1 MSSRWLPADEFRS
14 LTTLGKSKIVLGWAA
29 VAFVLMLGIGG
40 NLGLAVGIVLG
51 VVFATL
57 GAVLWIGGFG

>member
-1 MSSRWLPADEFRS
+1 MSTRVPVEEFRS
-14 LTTLGKSKIVLGWAA
+14 LTALGKLKVALGWAV

-40 NLGLAVGIVLG
+40 NLGLGVGVVLG

-57 GAVLWIGGFG
+57 GAVLWIGGF

>member
-1 MSSRWLPADEFRS
+1 MSSRWIPADEFRA
-14 LTTLGKSKIVLGWAA
+14 LTTLGKLKIALGWAV

-40 NLGLAVGIVLG
+40 NLGLGAGIVLG

-57 GAVLWIGGFG
+57 GAVLWIGGF

>member
-1 MSSRWLPADEFRS
+1 MNTRAPIEAFRA
-14 LTTLGKSKIVLGWAA
+14 LTALGKAKVALGWAV

-40 NLGLAVGIVLG
+40 SLGLGVGIVLG
-51 VVFATL
+51 LLFATL